1 MGLLPFFAVLRA
13 RFLLIFWVFL
23 ICASIAGF
31 IGSIIP
37 PRYQAEAILQ
47 VDATTENLV
56 TGMQEPRQRV
66 HEFLG
71 QQAAIAGSRAT
82 ALLAV
87 DQLIATGD
95 LSLASYENLWQ
106 EKTGGELSPGNDL
119 KTWIADEL
127 LRHTSISTD
136 ALQSTLI
143 ISYSGQSPIEAAR
156 YASAFADAYMQL
168 VTTYRKSD
176 SARNA
181 ARFDDETENFKAR
194 LDETRANLRKFQLET
209 GYVTIGSQQL
219 QAAEMELGS
228 LTSRLAEARA
238 DDAEAQSLWDLT
250 RKTSRAGLATLPM
263 PNALAPGRTAQARLG
278 TLIAQ
283 MERINER
290 YGPMHPDYIEA
301 ENEIRRL
308 QDVIHNAVKER
319 AAYTASRVAYLSREV
334 SLRRQMVLDL
344 QGKKQQFDILEQEIN
359 SARNSYE
366 LIAARGEQEGLQAR
380 VETVSVFLL
389 AQPVPPINQ
398 SMPNFW
404 VILAVGIVLGL
415 GMGVSAAIFVEL
427 LEGRIRH
434 GQSIEFATR
443 RPVLAELKINL
454 PQKRRLLA

>member
-1 MGLLPFFAVLRA
+1 
-13 RFLLIFWVFL
+13 
-23 ICASIAGF
+23 
-31 IGSIIP
+31 
-37 PRYQAEAILQ
+37 
-47 VDATTENLV
+47 
-56 TGMQEPRQRV
+56 
-66 HEFLG
+66 
-71 QQAAIAGSRAT
+71 
-82 ALLAV
+82 
-87 DQLIATGD
+87 
-95 LSLASYENLWQ
+95 
-106 EKTGGELSPGNDL
+106 
-119 KTWIADEL
+119 
-127 LRHTSISTD
+127 
-136 ALQSTLI
+136 
-143 ISYSGQSPIEAAR
+143 
-156 YASAFADAYMQL
+156 
-168 VTTYRKSD
+168 
-176 SARNA
+176 
-181 ARFDDETENFKAR
+181 
-194 LDETRANLRKFQLET
+194 
-209 GYVTIGSQQL
+209 
-219 QAAEMELGS
+219 MELGS

-308 QDVIHNAVKER
+308 QDVIYNAVKER